1 MTFNEKLTR
10 LRKTSGMSQEELAEK
25 VSVSRQAISKWEL
38 GDAIPDTDKVIALS
52 KIFNV
57 TIDYL
62 LKDELENPTA
72 TVIMCEKPD
81 KNIFASKLLQFFST
95 FFYAI
100 GMIVSWIIWLNEYGN
115 NGYYPINYPR
125 PAIGLMSIFVGIL
138 IQSIGIA
145 CYYVAKKLHKSK
157 LKYKHVFINVAL
169 WTFIPIAAIY
179 NFCGGDAMLA
189 PYPYR
194 DLYYTLLGWLCY
206 FIAIGVEAIIM
217 SIIYKKRKTKL
228 EKENK

>member
-25 VSVSRQAISKWEL
+25 VDVSRQAISKWEL
-38 GDAIPDTDKVIALS
+38 GDSIPDTDKIIALS

-57 TIDYL
+57 TTDYL
-62 LKDELENPTA
+62 LLEELETPNA

-100 GMIVSWIIWLNEYGN
+100 GLIISWIIWLNEYEN
-115 NGYYPINYPR
+115 PYYNYPR
-125 PAIGLMSIFVGIL
+125 PTIGIMSIFVGIL
-138 IQSIGIA
+138 VQSIGIA
-145 CYYVAKKLHKSK
+145 CYYVAKKLHKCK
-157 LKYKHVFINVAL
+157 LKYKHIFINTAL
-169 WTFIPIAAIY
+169 WTFIPIAAFY
-179 NFCGGDAMLA
+179 NLCGETVFA
-189 PYPYR
+189 PYPYQG
-194 DLYYTLLGWLCY
+194 LYYTLLGWLCY

-217 SIIYKKRKTKL
+217 LIIYKKRKKKL
-228 EKENK
+228 ETENK